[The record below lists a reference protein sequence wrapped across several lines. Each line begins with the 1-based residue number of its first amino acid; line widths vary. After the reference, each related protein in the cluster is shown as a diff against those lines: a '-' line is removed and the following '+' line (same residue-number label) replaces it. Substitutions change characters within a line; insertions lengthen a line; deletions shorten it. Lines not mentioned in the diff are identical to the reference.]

1 MTSNADLPRLPPPP
15 RVTTPAHPV
24 DRALQE
30 PTERTSRLW
39 VTWLV
44 LASIGLWSGFFGP
57 IQVLLAQQS
66 EAISPDHKA
75 GVLSLVTGAGAL
87 VSTLLNPVWGAF
99 SDRTTMR
106 MGRRLPWVLGG
117 AVGGAVAMLLLSG
130 ADSVWRLVLAWALAQ
145 ASLNAMLAALTA
157 TVPDQVPTRERGVVG
172 GVLSIAQTAGV
183 ILGSGIAAATGS
195 IAAGYLT
202 IAVVLVVT
210 TLPYAVSSRDVA
222 LPRELR
228 PEFRW
233 GAFLRSF
240 WVSPRQHP
248 DFGWAWLTRFLMNL
262 GNSILILYLLFY
274 LKDEVHLSDS
284 AAEDAVFTL
293 TAVYG
298 VVTVVTAL
306 VGGWWSDRIG
316 RRKPLVIWSG
326 LVAAAALTLFA
337 FVHTMPAAYLG
348 AVVLGIGFG
357 AYTAVDFALITEVLP
372 GAADRAKDLG
382 VINIA
387 NALPQVLAP
396 VLAAAVLGLGLGY
409 PGLYLLAAAV
419 SVLGS
424 VLVRYIR
431 SVA

>member
-1 MTSNADLPRLPPPP
+1 VSSPTQPF
-15 RVTTPAHPV
+15 
-24 DRALQE
+24 DRSLRE
-30 PTERTSRLW
+30 PTEKVPRLW

-75 GVLSLVTGAGAL
+75 AVLSLVTGTGAL
-87 VSTLLNPVWGAF
+87 VSTVLNPVWGAF
-99 SDRTTMR
+99 SDRTTLR
-106 MGRRLPWVLGG
+106 VGRRLPWVVGG
-117 AVGGAVAMLLLSG
+117 ALVGAVAMLLLTG

-145 ASLNAMLAALTA
+145 ASLNAMLAAITA
-157 TVPDQVPTRERGVVG
+157 TVPDQVPVSERGVVG

-183 ILGSGIAAATGS
+183 IVGSGIAAATGS

-202 IAVVLVVT
+202 IAAVLVVT
-210 TLPYAVSSRDVA
+210 TVPYALNSHDIP

-233 GAFLRSF
+233 GTFLRSF
-240 WVSPRQHP
+240 WVSPRQYP

-262 GNSILILYLLFY
+262 GNSILILYLLYY
-274 LKDEVHLSDS
+274 LKDEVNLSDD

-298 VVTVVTAL
+298 LVTVVTAL
-306 VGGWWSDRIG
+306 VGGWWSDRLG

-326 LVAAAALTLFA
+326 LIAAAALMTFA
-337 FVHTMPAAYLG
+337 FIHTMPAAYVG

-357 AYTAVDFALITEVLP
+357 AYTAVDFALITQVLP

-396 VLAAAVLGLGLGY
+396 VLAAVVLGLGLGY
-409 PGLYLLAAAV
+409 PGLYLLAAGV

-424 VLVRYIR
+424 VLVRRIT
-431 SVA
+431 SVE

>member
-1 MTSNADLPRLPPPP
+1 M
-15 RVTTPAHPV
+15 TTPTHPV

-30 PTERTSRLW
+30 PTERASRLW

-75 GVLSLVTGAGAL
+75 GVLSLVTGVGAL

-99 SDRTTMR
+99 SDRTTLR

-145 ASLNAMLAALTA
+145 ASLNAMLAAITA
-157 TVPDQVPTRERGVVG
+157 TVPDQVPTRDRGVVG
-172 GVLSIAQTAGV
+172 GVLSIAQTGGV
-183 ILGSGIAAATGS
+183 IVGSGIAAATGS

-210 TLPYAVSSRDVA
+210 TLPYAVNSRDIA

-233 GAFLRSF
+233 GTFLRSF
-240 WVSPRQHP
+240 WVSPRQYP

-274 LKDEVHLSDS
+274 LKDEVDLSDD

-298 VVTVVTAL
+298 LVTVVTAL

-326 LVAAAALTLFA
+326 LIAAAALTLFA
-337 FVHTMPAAYLG
+337 FVHTMPAAYVG

-357 AYTAVDFALITEVLP
+357 AYTAVDFALITQVLP
-372 GAADRAKDLG
+372 GAGDRAKDLG

-424 VLVRYIR
+424 VLVRRIR
-431 SVA
+431 SVD

>member
-1 MTSNADLPRLPPPP
+1 VTSNADLPRLPPPP

-75 GVLSLVTGAGAL
+75 GVLSLVTGVGAL

-183 ILGSGIAAATGS
+183 ILGSGIAASTGS

>member
-1 MTSNADLPRLPPPP
+1 VTSNADLPRLPPPP

-75 GVLSLVTGAGAL
+75 GVLSLVTGVGAL